1 MADLARARIRVR
13 GLVQGVAFRQ
23 STVDQARRLG
33 LEGWV
38 RNRAD
43 GSVEAE
49 AQGARARVEALVAW
63 CRRGPPAAEVE
74 GVEVEWIAPS
84 EALGSFRVTS

>member
-1 MADLARARIRVR
+1 MAETARARIRVR

-23 STVDQARRLG
+23 STVDEARRLG

-38 RNRAD
+38 RNLAD

-49 AQGARARVEALVAW
+49 AQGARDRVEVLVRW
-63 CRRGPPAAEVE
+63 CRRGPPAARVD
-74 GVEVEWIAPS
+74 GVEVEWGPAG
-84 EALGSFRVTS
+84 EALGAFRVTR

>member
-13 GLVQGVAFRQ
+13 GLVQGVLFRQ
-23 STVDQARRLG
+23 STVDEARRLG

-38 RNRAD
+38 RNLPD

-49 AQGARARVEALVAW
+49 AQGTRQGVEALVRW
-63 CRRGPPAAEVE
+63 CRRGPPAARVE
-74 GVEVEWIAPS
+74 GVEVEWGAPA
-84 EALGSFRVTS
+84 EGLGSFRVTR

>member
-1 MADLARARIRVR
+1 MAELARARIRVR

-23 STVDQARRLG
+23 STVDEARRLG

-38 RNRAD
+38 RNLAD

-49 AQGARARVEALVAW
+49 AQGARDRVQALVAW
-63 CRRGPPAAEVE
+63 CRRGPPAASVE
-74 GVEVEWIAPS
+74 GIDVEWGPPG
-84 EALGSFRVTS
+84 EGLGAFRVTR